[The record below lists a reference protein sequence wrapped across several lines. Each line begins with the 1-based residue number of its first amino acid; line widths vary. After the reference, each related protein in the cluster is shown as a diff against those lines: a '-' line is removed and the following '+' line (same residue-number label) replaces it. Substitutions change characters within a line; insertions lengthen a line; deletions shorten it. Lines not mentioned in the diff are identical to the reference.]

1 MEGNENDL
9 TQGLENHDDDAAIA
23 AALAEAGFKTTGV
36 ETLPQATTATS
47 KSEQQG
53 ATTGTE
59 GKETDATTGNTTGTE
74 GTQATSTTEGNPAAQ
89 QAADASKTQANPHKV
104 LRAVRRNEQRLLSEN
119 ERLKQE
125 LEELRKQQGT
135 QAASKD
141 GDELSAEELAE
152 LERDFPSV
160 AKAMKRVRQAEAAK
174 PATQASQA
182 TQTEQSEFTP
192 PHLPE
197 EVQDAVDAVPL
208 LQAWQ
213 YDPDQSRFQRAIQV
227 DEFLRTSPAWKD
239 KPMAE
244 RFTEVTRLVS
254 AEFGSP
260 SLSTNT
266 PPAKTAA
273 QIAAELEAQARTVAP
288 STLSDFGGGAGGRS
302 QPEPT
307 LQQMSRMSQDELFM
321 HLQTAGD

>member
-1 MEGNENDL
+1 MDDENTLPEGFENA
-9 TQGLENHDDDAAIA
+9 DDDAAIA
-23 AALAEAGFKTTGV
+23 AALAEAGFKTSGV
-36 ETLPQATTATS
+36 ENLQQATPGTATS
-47 KSEQQG
+47 EQQI
-53 ATTGTE
+53 TTAGTE
-59 GKETDATTGNTTGTE
+59 GKATDTTTGTE
-74 GTQATSTTEGNPAAQ
+74 GTQSTGTTEGNPATQ
-89 QAADASKTQANPHKV
+89 PVTNASKTQANPHKV
-104 LRAVRRNEQRLLSEN
+104 VRALRRNEERLLGEN
-119 ERLKQE
+119 ERLKKE

-135 QAASKD
+135 QAGTGQ
-141 GDELSAEELAE
+141 GDPNELTAEELAE

-160 AKAMKRVRQAEAAK
+160 AKAMQKVRQA
-174 PATQASQA
+174 QA
-182 TQTEQSEFTP
+182 TQPSAQTTKPADPEFIP
-192 PHLPE
+192 PRLPE
-197 EVQDAVDAVPL
+197 EVQDVVDENPL

-227 DEFLRTSPAWKD
+227 DDFLRTSPAWAN

-244 RFTEVTRLVS
+244 RFAEVTRLVS

-288 STLSDFGGGAGGRS
+288 STLSDFGGGAGGRG

>member
-9 TQGLENHDDDAAIA
+9 PEGLENHDDDAAIA

-59 GKETDATTGNTTGTE
+59 GKTTTDATGTE
-74 GTQATSTTEGNPAAQ
+74 GTQATGTTEGNPATQ
-89 QAADASKTQANPHKV
+89 QQEADASKTQANPHKV

-141 GDELSAEELAE
+141 GDELSVEELAE

-160 AKAMKRVRQAEAAK
+160 AKALKRVRQAEAAK

-244 RFTEVTRLVS
+244 RFMEVTRLVS
-254 AEFGSP
+254 AELGAP
-260 SLSTNT
+260 ATASTTT

-288 STLSDFGGGAGGRS
+288 STLSDFGGGAGGRG